1 MAHKSYTD
9 LKRKGVYIVKNIL
22 KRATPKMAISLISG
36 QDSVEL
42 PLNSGKVVNFVRFE
56 RLALGVTLPEVSNN
70 LGGTALGYT
79 DIATTQYEVT
89 LQKVGAHVIL
99 SKDSI
104 NFAEDM
110 VDQRAVELL
119 EDQFAQTMETRDF
132 NILKTCPQQFFANKV
147 AGESTVNKKVSVADL
162 RRVTAFLN
170 KNDALKIS
178 QVTSSTINFGT
189 EATKDAFFAL
199 YHPDLDAD
207 LYDLSGFKG
216 IETYGAQKYFEMESG
231 QHEHIRFLKS
241 TIYDKYTLN
250 SDGVN
255 GTGATVGD
263 GSVEVG
269 ANGKAF
275 VYPIVVVARGAFN
288 KVSPKGMGALKVNI
302 GSGGVS
308 NVNPYD
314 DSVVFS
320 WTTYTALCITNE
332 KFIATLNVARGT
344 F

>member
-119 EDQFAQTMETRDF
+119 EDQFAQTMETREF

-207 LYDLSGFKG
+207 LYDLPGFKG

-269 ANGKAF
+269 VNGKAF
-275 VYPIVVVARGAFN
+275 VYPIVVVARGALN